1 MFLKVSAEVAGHQN
15 PSVKPQNPAQDLC
28 LSPRQMNTLKPSF
41 PTLVYFLDSGSLE
54 APVLVCKSVFVCAR
68 AFKSR
73 ISNTFAYLRLKGWR
87 RKDNVFFFFFF

>member
-1 MFLKVSAEVAGHQN
+1 MFLKVSAEVEGHQN
-15 PSVKPQNPAQDLC
+15 PSVKPQNSAQDLC

-41 PTLVYFLDSGSLE
+41 PTLVFFLDSGSLE
-54 APVLVCKSVFVCAR
+54 VPVCVRKSVFVCAH

-87 RKDNVFFFFFF
+87 RKDNVFFFFF